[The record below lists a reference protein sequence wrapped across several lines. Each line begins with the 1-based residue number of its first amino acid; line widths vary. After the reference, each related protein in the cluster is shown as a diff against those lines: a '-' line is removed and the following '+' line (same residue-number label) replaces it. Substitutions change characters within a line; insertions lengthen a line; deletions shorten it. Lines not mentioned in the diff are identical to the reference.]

1 MLVYL
6 AFLVLLRQVF
16 VLVRLY
22 PSPFIFSTALDLQ
35 LPQLL
40 IKQLSQLQEEL
51 DRRNLPTLLL
61 ELNVFLVLGGQSDFF
76 WLELQVIEE
85 LLQKMLH
92 QVHDAQ
98 SCHLVTGH
106 LYQQEAQLVLLWIQ
120 AASLHD
126 DPLLLCDGG
135 LNRLYPVD
143 HVSVARR
150 QLVCPPNFHEVVQR
164 LAVLLV
170 RQLKGQ
176 LFELELPLEEI
187 HGILLVRTQYS
198 MHRQDEFVEL
208 E

>member
-1 MLVYL
+1 MVVHEQMLVYL

-92 QVHDAQ
+92 QVHDA
-98 SCHLVTGH
+98 HEGRIVVTGRH
-106 LYQQEAQLVLLWIQ
+106 GCQWCSRSDGRAN
-120 AASLHD
+120 
-126 DPLLLCDGG
+126 PL
-135 LNRLYPVD
+135 RTKK
-143 HVSVARR
+143 
-150 QLVCPPNFHEVVQR
+150 
-164 LAVLLV
+164 
-170 RQLKGQ
+170 KGSHQ
-176 LFELELPLEEI
+176 LFLHAFLFEK
-187 HGILLVRTQYS
+187 
-198 MHRQDEFVEL
+198 
-208 E
+208 